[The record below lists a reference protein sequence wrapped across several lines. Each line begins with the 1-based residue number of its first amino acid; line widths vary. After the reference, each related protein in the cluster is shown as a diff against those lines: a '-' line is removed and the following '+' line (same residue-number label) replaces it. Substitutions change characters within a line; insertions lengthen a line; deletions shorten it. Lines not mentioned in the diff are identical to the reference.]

1 MLSLAGLQ
9 HNQIYGRFQSGD
21 VKSRLN
27 QKGFTLIEL
36 MIVVAVIGILASIA
50 FPSYTDYVIRSKLI
64 EGTSA
69 LADGRVKME
78 QFFQDNRTYVGG
90 PCPAATANFT
100 YACATTAAAAAVPPA
115 AATLAAYTITA
126 TGTGS
131 ISSFSYTINEANA
144 KGTTSV
150 KSGWGTAPAACWLMK
165 KGGTC

>member
-9 HNQIYGRFQSGD
+9 HNQIYGRFQSSE
-21 VKSRLN
+21 VKSSLS
-27 QKGFTLIEL
+27 QKGFTLVEL

-100 YACATTAAAAAVPPA
+100 YDCSNPVAT
-115 AATLAAYTITA
+115 ATSYTINA

-131 ISSFSYTINEANA
+131 ISSFSYTINEANV

-165 KGGTC
+165 KGGSC